1 MRISA
6 NGIQLIKKFEGC
18 RLNAYFDAAGVPTIG
33 YGHTGVDVVPGLVW
47 SQQRADD
54 MLVHDLVKF
63 ETKVIEYDPV
73 YHWKQ
78 NEFDALVSFAYNIGS
93 IKDLTANGTRN
104 RTEIIMHWTL
114 YRKAGGKILNGLVN
128 RRCEEL
134 RLFMQV

>member
-1 MRISA
+1 MRMSEKGLA
-6 NGIQLIKKFEGC
+6 LIKKFEGC
-18 RLNAYFDAAGVPTIG
+18 RLQTYFDPAGVPTIG

-47 SQQRADD
+47 TQAQADQ
-54 MLVHDLVKF
+54 MLARDLVKF
-63 ETKVIEYDPV
+63 ETKVAEYDMV
-73 YHWKQ
+73 YHWTQ

-93 IKDLTANGTRN
+93 IKELTANGTRN
-104 RTEIIMHWTL
+104 RTEIIMHLPL